1 MSGTSGQFRL
11 RLRVRWVPSG
21 RVEWIRRGR
30 SGDAIQ
36 FPDRAASMKITRG
49 ATPRD
54 DCAARSTSLPAL
66 SWNVSLDVLVE
77 CSLAVPDAAGRAS
90 SRRRPDRRGPS
101 RRSKARARR
110 RAESP
115 RC

>member
-30 SGDAIQ
+30 SGAAIQ
-36 FPDRAASMKITRG
+36 FPDRAASMKITLS
-49 ATPRD
+49 AQPRD

-66 SWNVSLDVLVE
+66 GWNVSFDVLGE
-77 CSLAVPDAAGRAS
+77 CSLAVPGAAGRAS
-90 SRRRPDRRGPS
+90 SRRRPGRQGP
-101 RRSKARARR
+101 
-110 RAESP
+110 
-115 RC
+115 

>member
-11 RLRVRWVPSG
+11 RLRVRWAAAR
-21 RVEWIRRGR
+21 RVEWIHRGR

-54 DCAARSTSLPAL
+54 ACAARSTSLPAL
-66 SWNVSLDVLVE
+66 SVNVSLDVLVE

-90 SRRRPDRRGPS
+90 SRRRPDRRGP
-101 RRSKARARR
+101 
-110 RAESP
+110 
-115 RC
+115 

>member
-49 ATPRD
+49 ATPQD
-54 DCAARSTSLPAL
+54 DCDARPTSLPAL
-66 SWNVSLDVLVE
+66 SWNVSFDVLVE
-77 CSLAVPDAAGRAS
+77 CSLAVPGAAGRAS
-90 SRRRPDRRGPS
+90 SRRRPDRRGP
-101 RRSKARARR
+101 
-110 RAESP
+110 
-115 RC
+115 

>member
-54 DCAARSTSLPAL
+54 ACAARPTSLPAL
-66 SWNVSLDVLVE
+66 SLNVSFDVLVE

-90 SRRRPDRRGPS
+90 SRRRQDRRGP
-101 RRSKARARR
+101 
-110 RAESP
+110 
-115 RC
+115 

>member
-21 RVEWIRRGR
+21 RVEWIRLGR

-36 FPDRAASMKITRG
+36 FPDRAASMKITRD

-54 DCAARSTSLPAL
+54 DCAARPTSLPAL

-90 SRRRPDRRGPS
+90 SRRRPDRRGP
-101 RRSKARARR
+101 
-110 RAESP
+110 
-115 RC
+115 